1 MANDWATTTHNDKRG
16 RACLIY
22 FVNPGWDLEAG
33 YFVTDPSLL
42 TATLRLIDV
51 TRHVVVNVWA
61 RIRLIIYR
69 LSPPE

>member
-1 MANDWATTTHNDKRG
+1 
-16 RACLIY
+16 
-22 FVNPGWDLEAG
+22 LEAG

-51 TRHVVVNVWA
+51 TRHVVVNAWA